1 MRRSVRVVLS
11 SMLRLS
17 WLRSL
22 SWASCSWSSER
33 RNASGRGSSSVSR
46 PSSSLRTSSIS
57 CSSSPRTTWTSF
69 SAWASL
75 AQYSSASARVFP
87 TCGASVKEQK
97 TGIRLLMNNNSVHG
111 LDLHFTYLNLIAVQQ
126 AFILLDGSFDLL
138 ELWLRQGQL
147 FLHRRCC
154 SLTRTHSF
162 GWRVITYQIKRAIHP
177 PDLISVV

>member
-1 MRRSVRVVLS
+1 MRRSVKVVLS

-57 CSSSPRTTWTSF
+57 CSSSPRTTWTSL

-97 TGIRLLMNNNSVHG
+97 TGIRLLMNNKCSWTG
-111 LDLHFTYLNLIAVQQ
+111 SSLHVPESYSCPAGFHIAWWKLWPAGALTETRP
-126 AFILLDGSFDLL
+126 AF
-138 ELWLRQGQL
+138 
-147 FLHRRCC
+147 
-154 SLTRTHSF
+154 
-162 GWRVITYQIKRAIHP
+162 P
-177 PDLISVV
+177 PPQML